1 MGLPGRRSLSPRVS
15 PSRPRFKVWN
25 RPLEKKYGLVLVLF
39 RKKIHLIKK
48 YIFELKTFHFNQ
60 NNPFRLR
67 CGIASETWL
76 RIPRKIII
84 IIIIIIILKIININ
98 ITVMIYFRSLHRYLG
113 ASWSLSSTLI

>member
-1 MGLPGRRSLSPRVS
+1 M
-15 PSRPRFKVWN
+15 
-25 RPLEKKYGLVLVLF
+25 F

-67 CGIASETWL
+67 CGIASEKWL
-76 RIPRKIII
+76 TIPRKIII
-84 IIIIIIILKIININ
+84 IIIIIMIIIILKIININ